1 MLTTAKYAGTAPY
14 ANKKDGSTV
23 LNAGP
28 YSVYSAA
35 KNNGGTIRANGT
47 VSSGVVQSVNTVRPV
62 TTTFA
67 STVIQDTVTIKDYAG
82 KAVSSGTFAHNHT
95 KPISTLITSEIAGV
109 NNSSILSP
117 SNARNRARS
126 INKLEVLT
134 TRQFTTA
141 IRNNKYNRVTDSWV
155 SGYPVVSVDTLATD
169 VAATPTAA
177 VPGKL
182 TYMTGNKAP
191 VYGNQN
197 YSSYKPKTNV

>member
-1 MLTTAKYAGTAPY
+1 MLTTAKYAGKAPY
-14 ANKKDGSTV
+14 ANKKDGST
-23 LNAGP
+23 AIYSGP
-28 YSVYSAA
+28 YGAYSTA

-47 VSSGVVQSVNTVRPV
+47 VSSGVVQSVKTVRPV

-67 STVIQDTVTIKDYAG
+67 STVIADSVTIKDYAG
-82 KAVSSGTFAHNHT
+82 KAISGGTFAHNHT
-95 KPISTLITSEIAGV
+95 KPISALITNEIAGV
-109 NNSSILSP
+109 SNTTILSP
-117 SNARNRARS
+117 GNARNRARG

-141 IRNNKYNRVTDSWV
+141 VRNNKYNRVTDSWD
-155 SGYPVVSVDTLATD
+155 SGYPVISVDTLARD
-169 VAATPTAA
+169 VAATPTAS

-182 TYMTGNKAP
+182 TYMAGSKTP